1 MITKIIDSDKKIVNI
16 LNVMNKLNSEITFYF
31 KEDGIVLNC
40 IDGSKSMLLICD
52 INKEYLP
59 YYEFDKES
67 SFVIDTETLLKT
79 FKSMKDN
86 IKISETDTELIFDN
100 ESNLK
105 RSIKKYELSKDTLNE
120 PNIEYKNSLKT
131 NCKNFMRDIN
141 IISEVNDVVNIVNK
155 KNEMFLICDGLKEKI
170 EIKTDISNK
179 IELDMCFNA
188 EFLNKFSDLKNV
200 SDEIQ
205 LFIEQDKPLKF
216 IIDEG
221 IIKIRG
227 FLAPRISE

>member
-1 MITKIIDSDKKIVNI
+1 
-16 LNVMNKLNSEITFYF
+16 
-31 KEDGIVLNC
+31 
-40 IDGSKSMLLICD
+40 
-52 INKEYLP
+52 
-59 YYEFDKES
+59 
-67 SFVIDTETLLKT
+67 
-79 FKSMKDN
+79 MKDN